1 MLSASAYS
9 RRPFLGARLWQ
20 GTMQQTHA
28 CLRTFLTSFPTR
40 HSSQLGP
47 IPKSWTQYSNG
58 GLAAAG
64 ICENHPILAGTQCLP
79 GVCSVLKGNIGLD
92 VSGLPCP
99 DMSTAGNRLY
109 RAGPTSS
116 VYMCHGKWSTVQR
129 IPLLLI
135 ECTKDCIDLKFTNP
149 KPVIIEYGFN
159 LIPV

>member
-1 MLSASAYS
+1 MAGHNAAD
-9 RRPFLGARLWQ
+9 P
-20 GTMQQTHA
+20 
-28 CLRTFLTSFPTR
+28 CLFKDILDLIPNETFKPTWPYTKK
-40 HSSQLGP
+40 LDA
-47 IPKSWTQYSNG
+47 ILNG

-99 DMSTAGNRLY
+99 DMSTVGNRLY